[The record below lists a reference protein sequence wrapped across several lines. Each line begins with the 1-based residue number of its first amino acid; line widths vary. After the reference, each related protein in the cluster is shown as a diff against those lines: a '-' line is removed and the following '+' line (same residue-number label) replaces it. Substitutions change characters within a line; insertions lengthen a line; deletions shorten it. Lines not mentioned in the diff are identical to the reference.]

1 VCVCVC
7 VYVRVCVCAC
17 VCVCV
22 CECGDRIVG
31 SRQRRTLD
39 CAYEQEQRDRYGHVV
54 SSFRRSAECTTKTD
68 RGTAPEPGEKQSCW
82 LIQQGVVLSNSALGW
97 FECGGRRANLWQAI
111 RKTPGGAAPWQ
122 RSALPSTFVKR
133 LALHGLLIPAC

>member
-1 VCVCVC
+1 MDTCMDKMDPLQHTHGGLSVA
-7 VYVRVCVCAC
+7 VCAC
-17 VCVCV
+17 VHTALH
-22 CECGDRIVG
+22 I
-31 SRQRRTLD
+31 TL
-39 CAYEQEQRDRYGHVV
+39 
-54 SSFRRSAECTTKTD
+54 S
-68 RGTAPEPGEKQSCW
+68 PEPGEKQSCW